1 MNTYIFL
8 QSFTKLYDKLDKVTG
23 QAS

>member
-1 MNTYIFL
+1 MNAYIFL
-8 QSFTKLYDKLDKVTG
+8 QNFTKLYDKLDKVTG